1 MTLKQLYLESDREL
15 FKGFSVTGVM
25 GLDEDLNYFFMMF
38 GHNMEETL
46 IPCILRRAGHFAC
59 IYDTVEECADAVAH
73 WSAEN
78 VRRWNRLIATTAQKY
93 ELVHNYDR
101 TETVTDRRTVLE
113 NVENTAT
120 HSGEDNST
128 RSANGFSNV
137 ENKVAAFD
145 SSEYQGRDSAVH
157 SGTSDETGKNTS
169 SGNMS
174 NTGKRDNTETV
185 ERTIRAFGNIG
196 VTTAQQ
202 MLEEERKLL
211 KFNITEYIANEF
223 VENFCIM
230 VY

>member
-1 MTLKQLYLESDREL
+1 MTLKQLYLESDRKL
-15 FKGFSVTGVM
+15 FNGFSLTGIM
-25 GLDEDLNYFFMMF
+25 ELEEDLNYFFMLF
-38 GHNMEETL
+38 GHNMEGTL

-59 IYDTVEECADAVAH
+59 IYDTVEECAEAVMH

-78 VRRWNRLIATTAQKY
+78 VRRWNGLIATTVQKY
-93 ELVHNYDR
+93 ELTHNYDR
-101 TETVTDRRTVLE
+101 TETVTDKRTVLE

-128 RSANGFSNV
+128 RNAEGSSAV
-137 ENKVAAFD
+137 ENKVSAFD
-145 SSEYQGRDSAVH
+145 SSDYQSKDKSES
-157 SGTSDETGKNTS
+157 SGQSSETGKNTS

-211 KFNITEYIANEF
+211 KFNISEYIANEF